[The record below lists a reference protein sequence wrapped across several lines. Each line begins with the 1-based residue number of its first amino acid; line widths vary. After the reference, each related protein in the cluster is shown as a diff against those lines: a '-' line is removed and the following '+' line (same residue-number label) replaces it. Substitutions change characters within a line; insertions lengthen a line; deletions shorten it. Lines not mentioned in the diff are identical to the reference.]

1 MYGKEIDSNTIQKGG
16 SNVEASVTAPRPTEP
31 QQDIR
36 LQTNINKIIMK
47 KGIFES
53 TFDQFQ
59 NLFNKSKL
67 LRILFMVFFYMFF
80 YEILLNIFT
89 FFDVDSIYSYTYTLW
104 LTIVITLYAFLPM
117 KKSYLSNKNNNTISF
132 EQASLFV
139 TTIIAIISSIFIAI
153 FYKY

>member
-16 SNVEASVTAPRPTEP
+16 VNVASTPVEP

-53 TFDQFQ
+53 TFDEFQ

-80 YEILLNIFT
+80 YEILLSIFT

-104 LTIVITLYAFLPM
+104 FTIIITLYAFLPM
-117 KKSYLSNKNNNTISF
+117 KKSYLSNKNNNTISV
-132 EQASLFV
+132 EQSIIFIF
-139 TTIIAIISSIFIAI
+139 TIIAIVVSIFIAI
-153 FYKY
+153 FHKY

>member
-16 SNVEASVTAPRPTEP
+16 VGSDAFTQVEP

-36 LQTNINKIIMK
+36 LQTNINKIIIK
-47 KGIFES
+47 KGFFEN
-53 TFDQFQ
+53 TIDEFQ

-80 YEILLNIFT
+80 YEILLSIFT

-104 LTIVITLYAFLPM
+104 FTIIITLYAFLPI
-117 KKSYLSNKNNNTISF
+117 KQSYLSNKSNTIDNYQTALIF
-132 EQASLFV
+132 I
-139 TTIIAIISSIFIAI
+139 TIISIIASINVAI
-153 FYKY
+153 FHKY